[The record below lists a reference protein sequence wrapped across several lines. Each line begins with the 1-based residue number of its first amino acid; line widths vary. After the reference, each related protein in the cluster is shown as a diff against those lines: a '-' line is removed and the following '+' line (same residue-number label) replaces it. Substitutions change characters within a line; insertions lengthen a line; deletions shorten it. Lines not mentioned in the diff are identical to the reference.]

1 MLRLCGKWHSAQV
14 LTVLVVPAACL
25 MSASPATAD
34 STDNAFVNAMEENYN
49 IHSIGGPG
57 DLIYAGHQVCGF
69 LSPTTSPAMVTDY
82 VRRASQ
88 NAHRFYTL
96 SLGGSHAPLTD
107 GQASMFVNTAI
118 GSYCPNSEG
127 AKHWHVPY

>member
-1 MLRLCGKWHSAQV
+1 V
-14 LTVLVVPAACL
+14 LAAVVALAAWL

-34 STDNAFVNAMEENYN
+34 PTDNAFVNAMEENYN
-49 IHSIGGPG
+49 IHSVGGPA

-69 LSPTTSPAMVTDY
+69 LSPSTSPAMVTDY
-82 VRRASQ
+82 VNRASLYGG
-88 NAHRFYTL
+88 RFYTL
-96 SLGGSHAPLTD
+96 SFGGSHAPLTTS
-107 GQASMFVNTAI
+107 QASMLVNTAI